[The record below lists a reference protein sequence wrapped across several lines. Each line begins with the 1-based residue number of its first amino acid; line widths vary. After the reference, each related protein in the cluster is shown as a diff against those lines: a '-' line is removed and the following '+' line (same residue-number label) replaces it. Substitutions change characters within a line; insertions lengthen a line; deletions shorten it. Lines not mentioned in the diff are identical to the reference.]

1 MNLLDIVILVPVGFV
16 TYKGFAKGF
25 VQEVFN
31 IAGVILAIFITFK
44 YMGPVAGFMAPFVE
58 NKDTAT
64 ITAGISLFV
73 MSIILVQAG
82 VMWIEKVLD
91 IINLSILNKLA
102 GMAFGF
108 VKSTILVS
116 AVLLLL
122 TGINL
127 PSEENRQQSVTY
139 PYIIQAA
146 PLAFDFI
153 ATLYPGTE
161 GFIETIERN
170 MQENNPL
177 RNLPIFDQKDE

>member
-1 MNLLDIVILVPVGFV
+1 MNLLDIVILVPIGYV

-25 VQEVFN
+25 VQEVFS

-44 YMGPVAGFMAPFVE
+44 YMGPVAGLLAPFVD
-58 NKDTAT
+58 NNDTAT

-91 IINLSILNKLA
+91 IIKLSILNKIA
-102 GMAFGF
+102 GMIFGF
-108 VKSTILVS
+108 AKSAILVS

-127 PSEENRQQSVTY
+127 PSEENRGQSVVY

-146 PLAFDFI
+146 PLAYDFI

-161 GFIETIERN
+161 DFIETIERN

-177 RNLPIFDQKDE
+177 RELPIFDQKDE

>member
-1 MNLLDIVILVPVGFV
+1 MNLLDIAILVPVGYV
-16 TYKGFAKGF
+16 TYRGFAKGF

-44 YMGPVAGFMAPFVE
+44 YMGPVAGFLAPFVE

-82 VMWIEKVLD
+82 VMWIERVLD
-91 IINLSILNKLA
+91 IINLSIINKIA
-102 GMAFGF
+102 GLVFGF
-108 VKSTILVS
+108 AKSAILVS

-122 TGINL
+122 AGINM
-127 PSEENRQQSVTY
+127 PSEENRQQSVAY

-146 PLAFDFI
+146 PLAYDLI
-153 ATLYPGTE
+153 ASLYPGTDK
-161 GFIETIERN
+161 FIETIERN
-170 MQENNPL
+170 MQENNTL
-177 RNLPIFDQKDE
+177 RKLPIFENREE

>member
-1 MNLLDIVILVPVGFV
+1 MNLLDIAILVPIGYV
-16 TYKGFAKGF
+16 TYKGLSKGF

-44 YMGPVAGFMAPFVE
+44 YMGPVAGFLAPFVE

-73 MSIILVQAG
+73 LSIVLVQAG

-91 IINLSILNKLA
+91 VINLSILNKIA
-102 GMAFGF
+102 GLAFGF
-108 VKSTILVS
+108 AKSAILVS

-122 TGINL
+122 AGINM
-127 PSEENRQQSVTY
+127 PSEENREQSVAY

-146 PLAFDFI
+146 PLAYNFI
-153 ATLYPGTE
+153 ATLYPGAE
-161 GFIETIERN
+161 GFVETIERN
-170 MQENNPL
+170 MQENNTL
-177 RNLPIFDQKDE
+177 RSLPIFENKE

>member
-1 MNLLDIVILVPVGFV
+1 MNLLDIVILVPIGYV
-16 TYKGFAKGF
+16 TYRGFAKGF

-31 IAGVILAIFITFK
+31 IAGVIIAIFITFK
-44 YMGPVAGFMAPFVE
+44 YMGPVAGFLAPFVE

-64 ITAGISLFV
+64 ITAGITLFIMSL
-73 MSIILVQAG
+73 ILVQAG

-102 GMAFGF
+102 GMIFGF
-108 VKSTILVS
+108 AKSAILVS

-122 TGINL
+122 TGINM
-127 PSEENRQQSVTY
+127 PSEENRQESVAY

-146 PLAFDFI
+146 PLAYNFI
-153 ATLYPGTE
+153 ATLYPGAE

-177 RNLPIFDQKDE
+177 RELPIFDQKEE

>member
-1 MNLLDIVILVPVGFV
+1 MNLLDIVILVPVGYV
-16 TYKGFAKGF
+16 TYRGFAKGF

-58 NKDTAT
+58 NRDVAT
-64 ITAGISLFV
+64 ITAGIALFV
-73 MSIILVQAG
+73 MSLILVQAG
-82 VMWIEKVLD
+82 VMWIERVLD

-102 GMAFGF
+102 GMIFGF
-108 VKSTILVS
+108 AKSAILVS

-127 PSEENRQQSVTY
+127 PSEENREQSVTY

-146 PLAFDFI
+146 PLAYNFI
-153 ATLYPGTE
+153 ARLYPE
-161 GFIETIERN
+161 ADGFIETIERN

-177 RNLPIFDQKDE
+177 RELPIFDKQDE